1 MPWNG
6 GVTNSTVNS
15 NAEAH
20 GPKEMDRLNKYF
32 KDLDLETDPND
43 GSVAGPIR
51 TRTIFRDGK
60 LQFIGSSGNILTIVV
75 PALSNNQSVTLPDD
89 TGTISLSSGGGA
101 PIDTITDVGAGVGV
115 HKQTVGGVADFYSL
129 LSLSSRIDIALNAGS
144 NVIEFDVDETALSLS
159 NIGGTLPVNKGG
171 TGQTTANAAFGALS
185 PMTTNG
191 DLITRA
197 SGVPARIAPGTDGNV
212 LTMVSGAPAW
222 AAGGGGG
229 GGAGIMDDW
238 VPSGYAWGWQFPHG
252 PIGGGILN
260 NVASDIVEQ
269 EATTIYDNSANR
281 GYGRRYTGVDA
292 GNEGWG
298 ELGFVSLPFRRELS
312 PFVDFWLRCSVASG
326 SFGGRMYAFFSDD
339 STPARTSDTPLDS
352 SSGFGIMA
360 QQSGATNWRQVTND
374 GDASQNLNGSN
385 LFTRDTTIR
394 HIRIEA
400 DEANSKWII
409 TVNGSPTDY
418 TYASVDTPA
427 ASTPMYF
434 YFLVDESGGSDDQ
447 LLDIYRFKCG
457 YKIP

>member
-15 NAEAH
+15 TAEAH
-20 GPKEMDRLNKYF
+20 GPKETDRLNKYF

-222 AAGGGGG
+222 AAGGGSSGG
-229 GGAGIMDDW
+229 GIMEDFASGGI
-238 VPSGYAWGWQFPHG
+238 VWGWLYPHG
-252 PIGGGILN
+252 GIGGGLLN

-269 EATTIYDNSANR
+269 TASTIYDSAADR
-281 GYGRRYTGVDA
+281 GYARRYNGVDA
-292 GNEGWG
+292 GAEGWAR
-298 ELGFVSLPFRRELS
+298 LGIVSLPFKRERDC
-312 PFVDFWLRCSVASG
+312 FVDFWMRMNPASG
-326 SFGGRMYAFFSDD
+326 ILSGHFYAMFTDD
-339 STPARTSDTPLDS
+339 TTPATTSNTPLDS
-352 SSGFGIMA
+352 ASGFGLMA
-360 QQSGATNWRQVTND
+360 QLSGNWRQVSND
-374 GDASQNLNGSN
+374 GDASQNIAGSD
-385 LFTRDTTIR
+385 LFTLDSTLR
-394 HIRIEA
+394 HIRIES
-400 DEANSKWII
+400 DTTNSRWTI
-409 TVNGSPTDY
+409 TVNGTPNHY
-418 TYASVDTPA
+418 TYAGIDGPA
-427 ASTPMYF
+427 AGTSMYF
-434 YFLVDESGGSDDQ
+434 NFLSDESGGSDDQ
-447 LLDIYRFKCG
+447 FMDIYKFKCG
-457 YKIP
+457 YKLP